1 MFLQSICFLC
11 FSYFLEKEISN
22 SEISTKKPNISF
34 SFMENQQ
41 KKECQNIPN
50 FNYIQDI
57 HKAKTLK
64 LLIDKKLEK
73 INKKEQED
81 PYFSVDFCEKTC
93 SKFKNL
99 NSKNAAKNLLNLL
112 KTREIVEKGEQI
124 EISKNKGDLVKINN
138 FMHDFQDFKL
148 NEKRFIRDLGEIETE
163 INEKKKFIRII
174 REQIGKVKLNKKR
187 IQHEVNLH
195 LFHIKSFHQDM

>member
-1 MFLQSICFLC
+1 
-11 FSYFLEKEISN
+11 
-22 SEISTKKPNISF
+22 
-34 SFMENQQ
+34 MEDQQ

-73 INKKEQED
+73 IDKKEQED
-81 PYFSVDFCEKTC
+81 PYFSVDFCQKTC

-112 KTREIVEKGEQI
+112 KTREIVEKDEKMVTTNK
-124 EISKNKGDLVKINN
+124 KNDSVKINN

-148 NEKRFIRDLGEIETE
+148 KEKIFIRNIDEIEKE
-163 INEKKKFIRII
+163 INEKKEFIRII
-174 REQIGKVKLNKKR
+174 REQMGEVKLNKKR
-187 IQHEVNLH
+187 IQNEVNFMYFIFK
-195 LFHIKSFHQDM
+195 LFSSR